1 MQITFVGWRVAVFF
15 QMCRCFTLDR
25 KLPYHGRQKSSQ
37 SGMYGSGA
45 VQHDCVMCTQDMLQ
59 FGLKDLT
66 IQSDRVEGHE
76 AGMTCSSQLEFSYG
90 VGLKLDSVDTK
101 TFLGGAP
108 TFPIDDIEIWAVQ

>member
-1 MQITFVGWRVAVFF
+1 MADSPHHTVPHRTTPFLTTPHHTSRLYQ
-15 QMCRCFTLDR
+15 
-25 KLPYHGRQKSSQ
+25 
-37 SGMYGSGA
+37 GA

-76 AGMTCSSQLEFSYG
+76 AGMTCTSQLEFSYG
-90 VGLKLDSVDTK
+90 VGLKIDSVDTK